1 MSQPPGRGDAGK
13 SWEDR
18 AAGLATDV
26 QRWLIKKS
34 ARSMRDEVGD
44 QVKKVFRGGQDNAKQ
59 GGGDTWATATTE
71 PPDMPTDAPECAW
84 CPVCRAARRI
94 AEARA
99 AGSGS
104 SGDSG
109 GSGGSG
115 GTQLPDIS
123 EALTGAVRDVL
134 AGLDSVLSYRP
145 GEPGSARPN
154 TTRPGGDRAEE
165 PEDEP
170 GHRS

>member
-1 MSQPPGRGDAGK
+1 MSQPQGRGDSGK

-44 QVKKVFRGGQDNAKQ
+44 QVKKVLRGGQDNAKKAS
-59 GGGDTWATATTE
+59 DPWATATTE
-71 PPDMPTDAPECAW
+71 PPDMPTEAPECAW

-99 AGSGS
+99 AGSG
-104 SGDSG
+104 
-109 GSGGSG
+109 GSGS
-115 GTQLPDIS
+115 TQMPDVS

-145 GEPGSARPN
+145 GEPGSARPS